1 MAEFT
6 LSADETRVIQALD
19 NIEKKFVSSAA
30 TAAASGKKIEES
42 FVDSN
47 EAALRAKDSVG
58 EYDAAQAKLAAR
70 LKEEGPA
77 RRAAFEAAKKE
88 REEKERLKVAMEN
101 EAVQRARLKEA
112 VLEQARAARALL
124 LATDEAAKKVVEQAQ
139 KQAKGLDNLQA
150 KYDGLRKTAFTLGE
164 ASRRSLDPATVAK
177 YKEQIQVLEQEMET
191 LAAQGQKAGGS
202 ITTGLEKAT
211 IAQRAFNF
219 VMSLNPIG
227 IIIAALASL
236 VNQLRKYQGVMD
248 AASKITAQV
257 GAVIAVVTD
266 RAISLGKAIYS
277 LVTLDFASFGQNMV
291 KATDNFTGAVSNAW
305 TAAGNLA
312 DATFALRDAQ
322 LAAALSTAKLQA
334 ASDRYRETA
343 SDETKN
349 YNERISAIKTVI
361 GIESELAKVRLGF
374 AGQALANAK
383 AEFALSG
390 GYTNSTASREALL
403 EKELAYEEA
412 RTESDKA
419 RRDALRDLMKLEKE
433 RADFIEKS
441 IGGAQKLS
449 AKIDLT
455 LTTDPVDKEIL
466 KINQDTT
473 DLVNA
478 IQAQINA
485 INEVQ
490 KLRPL
495 NDDELALRQK
505 LQDNIVDVIDDG
517 QRRIELAFL
526 EGAKRA
532 NALDDKI
539 RADKKK
545 AEKLKGDDARAALK
559 DILELENQKISI
571 TEAEFANF
579 IAMLKAQGVDEAEI
593 KTAQLE
599 FAKRITAQ
607 RLEAE
612 LAYDKAILGSAS
624 GKEAEI
630 LRARIQEI
638 ETILDGID
646 IPEPKGKDGKPKD
659 LFELLGINFDK
670 GQKEAFKESIAFVLD
685 QLSQVAEAR
694 TREAEAA
701 TEAAQKKVE
710 EIEDSL
716 SKEQDLA
723 KQGLANN
730 VDLRKKE
737 LEEAKKLR
745 DAALKEEV
753 KAKKQQIALDT
764 VTQSVG
770 LITSSVNIFKSL
782 SPLGPLGIGLA
793 IVSIG
798 AMFAAFAA
806 AKAKAL
812 KAAEVPK
819 LRKGDKIIGRTH
831 EQGGELRELEH
842 GEQVVGAGESIGQ
855 DVFFANMRK
864 GKYKG
869 LDLAAIAES
878 RGDYQS
884 PIAESAARTTA
895 LQVRRDKAAETMHY
909 NAISKAYERGAEK
922 IVDAIKK
929 KPSYAP
935 WKSGYKEIKQ
945 TGHGTDTTTFQ
956 PSE

>member
-6 LSADETRVIQALD
+6 LTADETRVIQALD
-19 NIEKKFVSSAA
+19 NIEKKLTAVGVKADEAGQKIGQGISVSEAD
-30 TAAASGKKIEES
+30 TKRAAASLAEYTAAQEKLKAGAQDRIAQNARMKAGLEQFRKEQ
-42 FVDSN
+42 
-47 EAALRAKDSVG
+47 AALNAVTDEGAK
-58 EYDAAQAKLAAR
+58 KN
-70 LKEEGPA
+70 
-77 RRAAFEAAKKE
+77 AAFSESLKDTTGGLNAGANAAKSAE
-88 REEKERLKVAMEN
+88 G
-101 EAVQRARLKEA
+101 
-112 VLEQARAARALL
+112 
-124 LATDEAAKKVVEQAQ
+124 AT
-139 KQAKGLDNLQA
+139 KG
-150 KYDGLRKTAFTLGE
+150 
-164 ASRRSLDPATVAK
+164 
-177 YKEQIQVLEQEMET
+177 
-191 LAAQGQKAGGS
+191 
-202 ITTGLEKAT
+202 AT

-227 IIIAALASL
+227 IIIAALALL
-236 VNQLRKYQGVMD
+236 VNQLRKYQGVID
-248 AASKITAQV
+248 AASKITAQI
-257 GAVIAVVTD
+257 GAVFTVVTD
-266 RAISLGKAIYS
+266 RAISLGKAVYS

-291 KATDNFTGAVSNAW
+291 KATDDFTGAVSNAW

-322 LAAALSTAKLQA
+322 LEAALSTAKLQA
-334 ASDRYRETA
+334 ASDRYREI
-343 SDETKN
+343 SGDETKN

-374 AGQALANAK
+374 AAQALENARS
-383 AEFALSG
+383 EFALSG
-390 GYTNSTASREALL
+390 GYTNSSVSREALL

-419 RRDALRDLMKLEKE
+419 RRDALKDLMKLEKE

-441 IGGAQKLS
+441 IGGAKKLS
-449 AKIDLT
+449 AKIDVIIES
-455 LTTDPVDKEIL
+455 DSSKKEVI
-466 KINQDTT
+466 KINQETT
-473 DLVNA
+473 EQVNA
-478 IQAQINA
+478 IQAQIEA
-485 INEVQ
+485 IKEVQ

-505 LQDNIVDVIDDG
+505 LQDNIVDIIYDG
-517 QRRIELAFL
+517 ERRISDAIL
-526 EGAKRA
+526 EGIKKQ

-539 RADKKK
+539 REDKKK

-559 DILELENQKISI
+559 DILELELQKIAI
-571 TEAEFANF
+571 TKAASDNF
-579 IAMLKAQGVDEAEI
+579 IAQLKADGAEEAEVKKAQFFFNNNINGLTLQANLDFERAMLALASDGAEADII
-593 KTAQLE
+593 KA
-599 FAKRITAQ
+599 RI
-607 RLEAE
+607 RELEA
-612 LAYDKAILGSAS
+612 LL
-624 GKEAEI
+624 
-630 LRARIQEI
+630 Q
-638 ETILDGID
+638 GID
-646 IPEPKGKDGKPKD
+646 IPEPKGKDGEPVN
-659 LFELLGINFDK
+659 LFDLLGIKLPPGQEEAIRESIGRIIDSIGQLTQARVDEAAAAADAAQTKVDAAQDLFDK
-670 GQKEAFKESIAFVLD
+670 EN
-685 QLSQVAEAR
+685 
-694 TREAEAA
+694 
-701 TEAAQKKVE
+701 
-710 EIEDSL
+710 
-716 SKEQDLA
+716 DLA

-730 VDLRKKE
+730 SDFAKKA
-737 LEEAKKLR
+737 LDEAKKVR
-745 DAALKEEV
+745 DSALKEEE
-753 KAKKQQIALDT
+753 KAKKAQIAIDSAVQL
-764 VTQSVG
+764 SA
-770 LITSSVNIFKSL
+770 LITTAANIFKGFSKL
-782 SPLGPLGIGLA
+782 PIVGQVLGVISVA
-793 IVSIG
+793 
-798 AMFAAFAA
+798 AMFTAFAA

-884 PIAESAARTTA
+884 PISESAARTTA

-922 IVDAIKK
+922 IVEAINK